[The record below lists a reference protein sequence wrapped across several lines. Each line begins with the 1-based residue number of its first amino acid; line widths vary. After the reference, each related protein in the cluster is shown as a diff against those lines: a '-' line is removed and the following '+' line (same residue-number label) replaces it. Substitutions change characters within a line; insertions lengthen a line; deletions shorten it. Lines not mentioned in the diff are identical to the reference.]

1 MIRRPPRSTRT
12 DTLFP
17 DTTLFRSEL
26 FELDDRVGD
35 RSLHE
40 LVLAE
45 GLALRPPRH
54 RALEHHVDGALTL
67 ADGPHRMMDASA
79 AEARLRDLEAFAG
92 AAEPRVER
100 HAHLVI
106 ADIGV
111 GAVVLSLAVAHRLR
125 LADEPDPRRVGRHDK
140 VGREQ

>member
-1 MIRRPPRSTRT
+1 MH
-12 DTLFP
+12 
-17 DTTLFRSEL
+17 
-26 FELDDRVGD
+26 VW
-35 RSLHE
+35 
-40 LVLAE
+40 VLP
-45 GLALRPPRH
+45 GGPGLRPPRH
-54 RALEHHVDGALTL
+54 LAHEHDVVGALTL

-92 AAEPRVER
+92 AAEHRVER

-125 LADEPDPRRVGRHDK
+125 MASEPDPRRVGWTDPLRHALL
-140 VGREQ
+140 GWI

>member
-1 MIRRPPRSTRT
+1 MRARGAMLLIVDDPRG
-12 DTLFP
+12 LQHEQA
-17 DTTLFRSEL
+17 EL

-79 AEARLRDLEAFAG
+79 AEARLRDLEAFAD
-92 AAEPRVER
+92 RK
-100 HAHLVI
+100 
-106 ADIGV
+106 
-111 GAVVLSLAVAHRLR
+111 STRLNSS
-125 LADEPDPRRVGRHDK
+125 H
-140 VGREQ
+140 